1 MLATAATVVLSCLAP
16 MVAGALGVESSMIG
30 TYVCCIYVSGSF
42 AAVIGGMLVT
52 RYGGIHVSQVCLILA
67 AIGLLLTASGTLWL
81 MALGGVLLGFSYGP
95 MTPASS
101 DILAH
106 KVPQNRMG
114 FVFSLKQTAV
124 PLSSA
129 ITGFLIPG
137 FALWMNDWRAAPI
150 LVAVLCVIVAIL
162 VMYRRNELDDHTDPT
177 ARFSFQRLLASL
189 KLTIEH
195 AGLRRLLVSASIFNG
210 VQMCVFTYLVAFL
223 VEDAMLSLVL
233 AGFGLSVASAG
244 GIIGRVFWGVFA
256 DFIKAP
262 KLTLT
267 ILGLLMAACC
277 IVMTFFTGE
286 TPHWIIYVIMF
297 ALGASAIG
305 WNGVILAEIARE
317 APQGQTGLVTGSMI
331 CFGYIVSI
339 SMTML
344 FAELHTYF
352 GHYRE
357 SLYLIAFFAGIVGIW
372 LQVAKRKSTN

>member
-137 FALWMNDWRAAPI
+137 FALWMNDWRAAPL
-150 LVAVLCVIVAIL
+150 LVAALCVIVAIL
-162 VMYRRNELDDHTDPT
+162 VMYRRNELDDHTDPS
-177 ARFSFQRLLASL
+177 ARFSLQTLLSSLRLTLTHAS
-189 KLTIEH
+189 
-195 AGLRRLLVSASIFNG
+195 LRRLLVVGSVFNA

-223 VEDAMLSLVL
+223 VEDVLFSMVFAGLAMSTV
-233 AGFGLSVASAG
+233 GAG
-244 GIIGRVFWGVFA
+244 GIVGRVFWGVFA
-256 DFIKAP
+256 DYIRSP
-262 KLTLT
+262 KLTL
-267 ILGLLMAACC
+267 ILLGFLMAACC
-277 IVMTFFTGE
+277 VVLTFFTNDWPE
-286 TPHWIIYVIMF
+286 AIILVTVF
-297 ALGASAIG
+297 VLGASAIG
-305 WNGVILAEIARE
+305 WNGVLLAQTARE
-317 APQGQTGLVTGSMI
+317 APDGQAGLATGSMI
-331 CFGYIVSI
+331 FFGYTVSI
-339 SMTML
+339 VMTMF
-344 FAELHTYF
+344 FAKLH
-352 GHYRE
+352 E
-357 SLYLIAFFAGIVGIW
+357 SLGYYHTGFWMIAAASSAVALW
-372 LQVAKRKSTN
+372 LLLANEAKKA